1 MQMEEDNTMK
11 IKIKS
16 MMGMEYVYLE
26 QRNIVEKTTFA
37 ALDPIVYVFKT
48 VVQSGMMPGMIMKHV
63 QMWKIVA
70 RMLAMTQW
78 NASV

>member
-1 MQMEEDNTMK
+1 MEEDNTMK

-37 ALDPIVYVFKT
+37 VLDPIVYALIT
-48 VVQSGMMPGMIMKHV
+48 
-63 QMWKIVA
+63 IV
-70 RMLAMTQW
+70 
-78 NASV
+78 